1 MTPAKQREFLE
12 GTISHYDNL
21 EAGEDSELLEMKA
34 KLVEDARMR
43 VAVLHVHDPYISGA
57 RPRPKMILVKVVRFE
72 RYLCSICFVHL
83 IEIGLPHVF

>member
-43 VAVLHVHDPYISGA
+43 VAVLHVLVHDPYISGA
-57 RPRPKMILVKVVRFE
+57 RPRPKMI
-72 RYLCSICFVHL
+72 
-83 IEIGLPHVF
+83 